1 MSNTP
6 LVTVICLSYNH
17 ENFIDEAIGSIAKQT
32 YYNIEIIIIDDASKD
47 QSVGKIKSSL
57 QKYNLTSTFLKLT
70 DNIGNCKAFNKGLVK
85 ANGKYIIDFA
95 LDDVLLPNRI
105 EDDVAFFESLNDD
118 FGAIFSDAA
127 SIDSKG
133 NKIKS
138 SFFTRNANGTLAV
151 PIKSGD
157 LYERIL
163 QTPPLFSAP
172 TITFRGSL
180 LKELGGYDE
189 SLAYED
195 YDIWIRLSRN
205 YKFAFYDTLTT
216 LKRDVP
222 SSLSKHFYKVRGN
235 VLLRSTLKICVKARK
250 INKSQQENQALNQSI
265 RYHMRMAFFTENFYT
280 TLGYASVLNKD
291 NALNLVDKCVVLG
304 TRLHIPMARFYKFY
318 QTKRK

>member
-17 ENFIDEAIGSIAKQT
+17 ENFIDDAIGSIAKQT

-70 DNIGNCKAFNKGLVK
+70 DNIGNCKAFNKGLEK

-95 LDDVLLPNRI
+95 LDDVLLPNRVQ
-105 EDDVAFFESLNDD
+105 DDVTFFESLTTD
-118 FGAIFSDAA
+118 FGAIFSDAGN
-127 SIDSKG
+127 IDTKG
-133 NKIKS
+133 NRTKD
-138 SFFTRNANGTLAV
+138 SFYNRNMNGELLF

-163 QTPPLFSAP
+163 QNPPLFPAP
-172 TITFRGSL
+172 TITFRGL
-180 LKELGGYDE
+180 HLKELGGYDE

-195 YDIWIRLSRN
+195 YDIWIRLSRK
-205 YKFAFYDTLTT
+205 YKVAFYDTLTT

-235 VLLRSTLKICVKARK
+235 ALLRSTLKICIKAREL
-250 INKSQQENQALNQSI
+250 NKTKKENQALNRSI
-265 RYHMRMAFFTENFYT
+265 KYHMRMAFFTENFYT
-280 TLGYASVLNKD
+280 SKGFASLLNRN
-291 NALNLVDKCVVLG
+291 NALSLIDKCIVLAA
-304 TRLHIPMARFYKFY
+304 RFHIPLAKLYKFY
-318 QTKRK
+318 QVKR